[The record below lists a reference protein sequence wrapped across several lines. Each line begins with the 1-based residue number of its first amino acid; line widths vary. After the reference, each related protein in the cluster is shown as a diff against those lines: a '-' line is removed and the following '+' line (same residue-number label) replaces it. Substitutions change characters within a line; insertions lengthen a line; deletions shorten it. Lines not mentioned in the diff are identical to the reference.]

1 MAIFRPNFNLPSV
14 NTPFF
19 YPETNALY
27 SLAGPLIIGS
37 GISVN
42 YASAIISAT
51 GSSGGGSV
59 TSVETGPGLTGGPIT
74 TTGTISLAPT
84 GVASGSYTSSNIT
97 VDTFGRITNASSGPS
112 PVTSITAGTGLTGGT
127 ITSTGVISL
136 NSACVISPSVLTAK
150 GDIVVGFGASTA
162 TALPVGTNGQ
172 VLKAD
177 SSTSYGLVWDAA
189 STGTVTTVTGTAP
202 VVITSNVTTTPNVTV
217 TDATSAAKGVVQV
230 GTNIDVA
237 AGVIS
242 VKSATIA
249 QSGIVQLSDVLN
261 STSTTQALVAAA
273 GKLLQEQITAL
284 AVTSNIVLGGTL
296 DAATGFV
303 DSVTTQGTTAGLV
316 VGSPLPAPASGNNE
330 IFVIVDVQGINGPN
344 SPTLVN
350 VGDWFLS
357 NGTTWQFLNVSY
369 TPGAATTDSQGTV
382 QLATN
387 AQVQAGTDSN
397 NAVVSSSLQSKLS
410 DSTSTSSSTTI
421 ASSTAV
427 KSAYDL
433 ANAAVPKSTVTA
445 KGDLI
450 VATGSSLVSALPV
463 GTNGKVL
470 AADSTCAT
478 GVTWVTPCSGTVT
491 SVATGAGLTGGPV
504 LTTGT
509 IALATTAVTPGSYTN
524 ASLTVDAYGRLT
536 AASTGT
542 VCSGT
547 VTCVATGVGL
557 SGGPFTTSGTICLAN
572 TAVTP
577 GSYTYGAFTV
587 DQQGR
592 LTAASSGTSPVTS
605 VATGTGLTGGPV
617 TSTGTIALANTAVTP
632 GSYTSANIT
641 VDAQGRLTAA
651 SSGTSCTGTVTN
663 VVTGTGLTGGPVT
676 TTGTISL
683 ANTAVTAGSYTLAN
697 ITVDAQGRITAAT
710 SGTPPT
716 GGTVTSVAT
725 GTGLTGGPVTT
736 TGTISLAN
744 TAVTAGSYTYSALTV
759 DAQGRLTAASSGTAP
774 VTSIIAGTG
783 LNGGTITS
791 TGTIDLANT
800 AVTPGTYTNSTVTVD
815 EQGRLTSASSG
826 TPAIISYTDT
836 KSITYGTPVILLA
849 WPSTDG
855 FRSGRLWITAYSET
869 LDNWT
874 TAESIVSASAS
885 GDTSAIIY
893 WAYGIGEIA
902 INTSGGATTFVL
914 NPLDTATDVELS
926 YQYMA
931 GYGPQPMIV

>member
-27 SLAGPLIIGS
+27 SIAGPLIIGS
-37 GISVN
+37 GINVN
-42 YASAIISAT
+42 YASATISAT

-59 TSVETGPGLTGGPIT
+59 TSVGTGPGLTGGPIT
-74 TTGTISLAPT
+74 TTGTISLEPT

-112 PVTSITAGTGLTGGT
+112 PVTSVTAGTGLTGGT

-177 SSTSYGLVWDAA
+177 SSTPYGLVWDAA

-242 VKSATIA
+242 VKSSTTA
-249 QSGIVQLSDVLN
+249 QSGVVQLNDTVN
-261 STSTTQALVAAA
+261 STSTTLALTAAQ
-273 GKLLQEQITAL
+273 GKILQDQITAL

-344 SPTLVN
+344 SPTLAN

-369 TPGAATTDSQGTV
+369 TPGVATTVSQGTV

-387 AQVQAGTDSN
+387 AQAQAGTDSN

-710 SGTPPT
+710 SGSPPT

-774 VTSIIAGTG
+774 VTSITAGTG

-791 TGTIDLANT
+791 TGTIDLADT
-800 AVTPGTYTNSTVTVD
+800 AVEPGTYTNSTVTVD
-815 EQGRLTSASSG
+815 AQGRLTSASSG

-836 KSITYGTPVILLA
+836 KSITYGTPVILLS
-849 WPSTDG
+849 WPSADG
-855 FRSGRLWITAYSET
+855 FRSGRLWITAYSPT

-885 GDTSAIIY
+885 GDSSAIIY

-902 INTSGGATTFVL
+902 INTIGGATTFIL

-931 GYGPQPMIV
+931 GYGPQPTLV

>member
-1 MAIFRPNFNLPSV
+1 
-14 NTPFF
+14 
-19 YPETNALY
+19 
-27 SLAGPLIIGS
+27 
-37 GISVN
+37 
-42 YASAIISAT
+42 
-51 GSSGGGSV
+51 
-59 TSVETGPGLTGGPIT
+59 
-74 TTGTISLAPT
+74 
-84 GVASGSYTSSNIT
+84 
-97 VDTFGRITNASSGPS
+97 
-112 PVTSITAGTGLTGGT
+112 
-127 ITSTGVISL
+127 VISL

>member
-27 SLAGPLIIGS
+27 SIAGPLIIGS

-42 YASAIISAT
+42 YASATISAT

-59 TSVETGPGLTGGPIT
+59 TSVGTGSGLTGGPIT

-112 PVTSITAGTGLTGGT
+112 PVTSVTAGTGLTGGT

-136 NSACVISPSVLTAK
+136 NSACVISPSILTAK

-249 QSGIVQLSDVLN
+249 QSGIVQLSDLLN

-369 TPGAATTDSQGTV
+369 TPGVATTVSQGTV

-387 AQVQAGTDSN
+387 AQVQAGTDPN

-683 ANTAVTAGSYTLAN
+683 ANTAVTAGSYTLAS

-710 SGTPPT
+710 SGTPPA

-774 VTSIIAGTG
+774 VTSVTAGTG

-800 AVTPGTYTNSTVTVD
+800 AVTAGTYTNSTVTVD
-815 EQGRLTSASSG
+815 AQGRLTSASSG
-826 TPAIISYTDT
+826 TPAVRSYGAT
-836 KSITYGTPVILLA
+836 KPITYGTPVNLLT
-849 WPSTDG
+849 WPSSGG
-855 FRSGRLWITAYSET
+855 FRAGRLWITAYSPT

-874 TAESIVSASAS
+874 TAESIVSASA
-885 GDTSAIIY
+885 GADTSAIIY

-902 INTSGGATTFVL
+902 INTSGGATTFVF
-914 NPLDTATDVELS
+914 NPFDTATDVAFS

-931 GYGPQPMIV
+931 GYGPQPTLL

>member
-931 GYGPQPMIV
+931 GYGPQPMLL